1 MAIASSGTRSDE
13 EDAELVLLA
22 RTGKDLSGGV
32 DGDLAA
38 AAFGRRALDREVEGA
53 LEEAADL
60 GSTDQEAMQWLVCHG
75 SGGD

>member
-1 MAIASSGTRSDE
+1 MASSGTRSDE

-38 AAFGRRALDREVEGA
+38 AAFGRRTLEKEVEGA
-53 LEEAADL
+53 LEEAGDL
-60 GSTDQEAMQWLVCHG
+60 GSTDQVALQWLICHG